1 MKKAFFITL
10 LATFFSACTYDAM
23 YYQGKIYKFDTTYK
37 TRAEAL
43 QKAQEMAEIEKAEA
57 EKVAKE
63 KEEKEKLEAKA
74 NFKKA
79 LNELLTSEC
88 STDKWPGYEIASA
101 FNNSKK
107 LKLSP
112 FKLMWATAYES
123 RHLSSDFLL
132 FQESARNMGLHL
144 IKDYTNEEIAYGYY
158 NLLPTLSKEQEEV
171 FNSIV
176 EKYNKCYEQLK

>member
-23 YYQGKIYKFDTTYK
+23 YYQGKIYKFDTAYK

-74 NFKKA
+74 KFEKA
-79 LNELLTSEC
+79 LQALLAEKCDTN
-88 STDKWPGYEIASA
+88 KWSGYEIASA
-101 FNNSKK
+101 FSRAKE
-107 LKLSP
+107 LKLTP
-112 FKLMWATAYES
+112 FKLMWATSYE
-123 RHLSSDFLL
+123 
-132 FQESARNMGLHL
+132 ARNLPEGFADFQISCQRMGLML
-144 IKDYTNEEIAYGYY
+144 IKNYTNEEVAHGYY
-158 NLLPTLSKEQEEV
+158 NILETLSPEQEKA

-176 EKYNKCYEQLK
+176 ERYNQCYNKLK